1 MICQE
6 VTDGFCKLEADR
18 LNECDKAKYGYCEF
32 FEKKKFLSVWALSN
46 FILEAGAGGIG
57 KEFAKLDDTIDLA
70 KSMELEDDDD
80 GYELICGVV
89 YVVDNMGNDL
99 FYYDSHHDC
108 AEVDGRALHFL
119 PAAPHRKRRMGIQGL
134 EIRNHAEG
142 LSEHGGRR
150 SHPEKCP
157 RILPMGNFLRKTKIN
172 ELPQLVNIF
181 IGEMS
186 VIGPRP
192 QAKSHYDLYS
202 DEVKSAID
210 SVPPGLS
217 GLGSVVFRDEED
229 MLSAVAGD
237 RDAFHD
243 TVIAPYNGALEI
255 WFVRHRSV
263 GVYFKLIFLTML
275 AVLRPSSKAWRTAFK
290 DLPPVPNE
298 LEDCI

>member
-1 MICQE
+1 MIRFF
-6 VTDGFCKLEADR
+6 DILFSFLAILILLPFMLPIMIALKLTGEHYIFYQQPR
-18 LNECDKAKYGYCEF
+18 IGKG
-32 FEKKKFLSVWALSN
+32 
-46 FILEAGAGGIG
+46 G
-57 KEFAKLDDTIDLA
+57 KEFKVLKFATMLKDSPNMA
-70 KSMELEDDDD
+70 
-80 GYELICGVV
+80 GGVLTQK
-89 YVVDNMGNDL
+89 ND
-99 FYYDSHHDC
+99 
-108 AEVDGRALHFL
+108 
-119 PAAPHRKRRMGIQGL
+119 
-134 EIRNHAEG
+134 
-142 LSEHGGRR
+142 
-150 SHPEKCP
+150 P

-181 IGEMS
+181 IGQMS

-243 TVIAPYNGALEI
+243 TVIAPYKGALEI

-263 GVYFKLIFLTML
+263 GVYFKLIFLTIL
-275 AVLRPSSKAWRTAFK
+275 VVLRPSSKAWRTAFK
-290 DLPPVPNE
+290 DLPLVPDE
-298 LEDCI
+298 LAEYI